1 MNRSRTFQNVAELD
15 AATDSRASDAL
26 IVVCASFL
34 LALSA
39 QISVPVPFSAVP
51 LTMQPFALLML
62 GAALGWKRALA
73 TALTYL
79 AEGAIGLP
87 VLAHGS
93 SGVVEFAGPTAG
105 YLFAFP
111 LTAAI
116 AGLSTKGENHRPLVT
131 RIAIMVS
138 AIAVLYLGGWS
149 WLAGPMGLGAAR
161 AFTFGVAPF
170 IAADLCKA
178 LIAALSSKRAKEFV
192 ERFTR

>member
-1 MNRSRTFQNVAELD
+1 MNRSRTFQDAAALE
-15 AATDSRASDAL
+15 AATDSRASDVL

-51 LTMQPFALLML
+51 LTMQPFALLVL
-62 GAALGWKRALA
+62 GSALGWKRALA
-73 TALTYL
+73 TTLTYL
-79 AEGAIGLP
+79 AEGAMGLP
-87 VLAHGS
+87 VFAHGS
-93 SGVVEFAGPTAG
+93 AGIVEFAGPTAG

-116 AGLSTKGENHRPLVT
+116 AGLSTSGANRKPLLV
-131 RIAIMVS
+131 RIAVMIA

-161 AFTFGVAPF
+161 AFAFGVAPF

-178 LIAALSSKRAKEFV
+178 LIAAFASRRAMEFV